1 MLARSRLLAAGLVLY
16 PLLIALVVGVLV
28 RYAGERPEVS
38 LVGEEALPSI
48 VHVGGESFDF
58 RQAARRRDGGEARQP
73 DARRRRRA
81 SSRAA
86 ARWRRS

>member
-1 MLARSRLLAAGLVLY
+1 MLLAVGLVLY

-38 LVGEEALPSI
+38 LVGEEALPSV

-58 RQAARRRDGGEARQP
+58 RKRLAEATEVKLVEPHAEAEAERELDERP
-73 DARRRRRA
+73 
-81 SSRAA
+81 
-86 ARWRRS
+86 RRSRRS